1 MSFLTFASGGIF
13 ETGIAE
19 SIRTPQEPA
28 PFAIRET
35 DTSSVLREAGCR
47 VLELSR
53 YYQGMELDP
62 R

>member
-1 MSFLTFASGGIF
+1 MSFLTFGSAGIF

-19 SIRTPQEPA
+19 SIGIPPGPR
-28 PFAIRET
+28 FSIRET
-35 DTSSVLREAGCR
+35 GTRPVLREAGCR

-53 YYQGMELDP
+53 YYQGMELDL